1 MAEYIKLEPLRDEIL
16 NDTDPAYDS
25 DTINHFLGIVD
36 SQPVVDVVEVVRCK
50 DCEHRKEVP
59 DCQKELY
66 SSSCV
71 ACSYHSGLIMDGN
84 DFCSYGEKK
93 EGAEE

>member
-1 MAEYIKLEPLRDEIL
+1 MPEYIKLEPLRDEIL

-50 DCEHRKEVP
+50 DCEHLTEKGICEKFRQRYPFYPE
-59 DCQKELY
+59 D
-66 SSSCV
+66 
-71 ACSYHSGLIMDGN
+71 
-84 DFCSYGEKK
+84 DFHCGFGKRK
-93 EGAEE
+93 EGAEK

>member
-1 MAEYIKLEPLRDEIL
+1 MPEYIKLEPLRNEIL

-36 SQPVVDVVEVVRCK
+36 SQPTADVVEVVRCK
-50 DCEHRKEVP
+50 DCEMSRETEDERYLFCMQFADTVGFR
-59 DCQKELY
+59 
-66 SSSCV
+66 
-71 ACSYHSGLIMDGN
+71 A
-84 DFCSYGEKK
+84 FCSYGVRK